1 MARQRS
7 ARAHQDV
14 LNAALK
20 LFAERG
26 IDRTSMDAIAGTSGV
41 SKATIYKHWADK
53 EALLLEAMAHLSGVN
68 ERPVF
73 DSGDTRTDLIAVLAH
88 KPPRDR
94 AQMQKRIM
102 PHFMAYAG
110 HNPKFAQTWRRM
122 VTEPPRE
129 EIMHLLK
136 RGIEKGELAPGL
148 NYVLGAG
155 LLLGPMLYFHIL
167 KFPRRALVPKDL
179 PRQVVNAF
187 WKAFQK
193 PA

>member
-26 IDRTSMDAIAGTSGV
+26 IDRTSMDAIAETSGV

-53 EALLLEAMAHLSGVN
+53 EALLLEAMAHLSGLR
-68 ERPVF
+68 ERPAF
-73 DSGDTRTDLIAVLAH
+73 DSGNTRADLIAALAY

-94 AQMQKRIM
+94 ARMQKRIL
-102 PHFMAYAG
+102 PHFIGYSVN
-110 HNPKFAQTWRRM
+110 HPKFGQTWRRIA
-122 VTEPPRE
+122 TEPPRE
-129 EIMHLLK
+129 QIIHIL
-136 RGIEKGELAPGL
+136 RRAVEKGELVADL
-148 NYVLGAG
+148 NYVLCAG
-155 LLLGPMLYFHIL
+155 LLLGPMFYFHIL
-167 KFPRRALVPKDL
+167 KSPPSLIPKDL

-187 WKAFQK
+187 WRAFK
-193 PA
+193 TTC

>member
-26 IDRTSMDAIAGTSGV
+26 IDRTSMDAIAEMSGV

-53 EALLLEAMAHLSGVN
+53 EELLLEAMAYLSGLR

-73 DSGDTRTDLIAVLAH
+73 NSGDTQADLIAVLAH

-94 AQMQKRIM
+94 ARMQKRIM
-102 PHFMAYAG
+102 PHFMAYAVN
-110 HNPKFAQTWRRM
+110 NPKFGQTWRRM
-122 VTEPPRE
+122 VTQPPRE
-129 EIMHLLK
+129 QIMRLL
-136 RGIEKGELAPGL
+136 RSGIEKHELAPDL
-148 NYVLGAG
+148 DYVLGAG

-167 KFPRRALVPKDL
+167 KFPEARAPKDL
-179 PRQVVNAF
+179 PKQVVGAF
-187 WKAFQK
+187 WRAFK
-193 PA
+193 VST